1 MDKNI
6 IQEAVKMRDEFTE
19 KLRKHIEAVEK
30 KGKGDYTKDAIL
42 NEKKAQLSHARARLK
57 EAERAKKIIAK
68 HWDGQIAND
77 TQLIKK
83 LEQEIKE
90 GTT

>member
-1 MDKNI
+1 MANKV

-30 KGKGDYTKDAIL
+30 KDTGDYTKEAIL
-42 NEKKAQLSHARARLK
+42 KEKKSQLSHARARLK
-57 EAERAKKIIAK
+57 EAERAKKKIAK

-77 TQLIKK
+77 KKIIKK

-90 GTT
+90 GT